1 MYYRKYFAGTTESYS
16 AYESILNIAVN
27 RNFNRYVYQ
36 TEVLCE
42 AIKSTLEGAG
52 ITCTYNPETN
62 IFNIGGL
69 SVQIYVYNQNGN
81 IGFYANGKTIY
92 ENSATGG
99 NPFSG
104 LNYKFYV
111 TLKGDVD
118 SVLDICVGRFQQ
130 PADETYGISIGAGT
144 DLKDGSQVYLVG
156 SCANAR
162 AAQFYIIKEDKIF
175 TDFQSL
181 ISFGGEITYAASL
194 GNDITLIECI
204 AQPGRFKLNNCYFGN
219 QLLGELEFYNI
230 GGEIYYK
237 RSKNILVK
245 CISRQES

>member
-1 MYYRKYFAGTTESYS
+1 MYYRKYFAGTMESYTT
-16 AYESILNIAVN
+16 YESILNIAVN

-81 IGFYANGKTIY
+81 IGFYANGMTIY
-92 ENSATGG
+92 ENNSSAI
-99 NPFSG
+99 PFSG

-111 TLKGDVD
+111 TLRGDVD
-118 SVLDICVGRFQQ
+118 SVLDICIGAFSDPKTEQ
-130 PADETYGISIGAGT
+130 YGISVGKGT
-144 DLKDGSQVYLVG
+144 DLKDGSQIYLMG
-156 SCANAR
+156 SLANAYS
-162 AAQFYIIKEDKIF
+162 AQFYIIKEDKIF
-175 TDFQSL
+175 ADFQSL
-181 ISFGGEITYAASL
+181 ITFGGEITYVSSL

-219 QLLGELEFYNI
+219 QSLSVLEFFNI